1 MQVSFNYCPT
11 AFDLDLL
18 VYTEMLCKDA
28 VDLNA
33 LKEDVFHLAQSK
45 ICTTRNLG
53 LSNLVNADYKIKYDS
68 EIQLAEDEEMIDFG
82 SEPYV
87 EDYKIQTS
95 EERCILPDI
104 DILQREL
111 EKMQAEL
118 GLKDLV
124 SEEVDLDNLKNSED
138 NSQQTKFCSS
148 VESVSDLAEDK
159 VEEVEEKEED
169 ENSSVSE
176 VDLTAEAAESKSADN
191 QVISSSETTD
201 EIDEKTQEELLE
213 EAKRNHGIS
222 NDDEV
227 PDFSSLCSGFM
238 SDNADI
244 LSDFDS
250 ADSDEESKQGTPL
263 EEEQVVEQEV
273 QEQGTADF
281 EDEYLDNDI
290 LNSIEVVEEI
300 EEDTDF
306 DYPDEDE
313 DDSDD
318 FSSDE
323 EGSEDILSDDED
335 DSDDFSSD
343 EEDEE
348 ESYDFNSDED
358 DDSEDISSGYED
370 DEDDSEDISSGY
382 EDDDEEDEASYD
394 FSESDD
400 DAEDDISSDESDDQ
414 PIEESIVYEDE
425 YLDSDIYS
433 NIKILK
439 KVKKKKQGV
448 SEASSSA
455 TARQTTKSKNSSS
468 TLGVETKKSKD
479 SSNVN
484 DSSKS
489 SGSLSKA
496 SKEAP
501 KGAPSLEKV
510 VAQPKKSEFGSRD
523 EEPKDLRSFL
533 RKHPHCEMSVI
544 YKYFTKKEVQNA
556 LLTGKVVKKGTQ
568 LHI

>member
-53 LSNLVNADYKIKYDS
+53 LSNLVNADYKIKYDN
-68 EIQLAEDEEMIDFG
+68 EIQLAEDEEMVDFG

-95 EERCILPDI
+95 EERCVIPDI

-118 GLKDLV
+118 GLQDIV
-124 SEEVDLDNLKNSED
+124 SEEVDLDNLENSED
-138 NSQQTKFCSS
+138 TSPQTKFYSNA
-148 VESVSDLAEDK
+148 ESDSNLAEDK

-169 ENSSVSE
+169 ENSSASKAG
-176 VDLTAEAAESKSADN
+176 LTTEADESKSANN
-191 QVISSSETTD
+191 QEISATETTD
-201 EIDEKTQEELLE
+201 KVAEETQDDLLE
-213 EAKRNHGIS
+213 EFGRSH
-222 NDDEV
+222 DTH
-227 PDFSSLCSGFM
+227 
-238 SDNADI
+238 
-244 LSDFDS
+244 
-250 ADSDEESKQGTPL
+250 EEP
-263 EEEQVVEQEV
+263 EQELEPSV
-273 QEQGTADF
+273 QEQGTDDTDDF
-281 EDEYLDNDI
+281 EDEYLDSDI
-290 LNSIEVVEEI
+290 LKSIEVI
-300 EEDTDF
+300 EEN
-306 DYPDEDE
+306 
-313 DDSDD
+313 
-318 FSSDE
+318 
-323 EGSEDILSDDED
+323 LA
-335 DSDDFSSD
+335 D
-343 EEDEE
+343 EEDEDTSIGYE
-348 ESYDFNSDED
+348 EYDEED
-358 DDSEDISSGYED
+358 EDISSNDNDDEED
-370 DEDDSEDISSGY
+370 DYDLSSAEEDDSEDISDSE
-382 EDDDEEDEASYD
+382 EDDEDDEDEDSYDFNESDDEDEDSYD

-400 DAEDDISSDESDDQ
+400 NEDDDISADEPDDQ
-414 PIEESIVYEDE
+414 PVEESVVYEDE
-425 YLDSDIYS
+425 YLDSDVYS

-439 KVKKKKQGV
+439 KVKKKKQVV
-448 SEASSSA
+448 SEVSSSSS
-455 TARQTTKSKNSSS
+455 ARQTTKSKKSSS
-468 TLGVETKKSKD
+468 TLGVETKKARD
-479 SSNVN
+479 SRNVN

-501 KGAPSLEKV
+501 KGAPSLERV
-510 VAQPKKSEFGSRD
+510 VAQPEKSEFGGRD

-533 RKHPHCEMSVI
+533 RKHPHCEISVV

-556 LLTGKVVKKGTQ
+556 LLTGKVIKKGTQ

>member
-53 LSNLVNADYKIKYDS
+53 LSNLVNADYKIKYDN

-87 EDYKIQTS
+87 KDYKIQTS

-118 GLKDLV
+118 GLKDLI
-124 SEEVDLDNLKNSED
+124 SEEVDLGNLKNSED

-148 VESVSDLAEDK
+148 VESDSDLAEDK
-159 VEEVEEKEED
+159 VEEVDEKEED
-169 ENSSVSE
+169 ENFSDSE
-176 VDLTAEAAESKSADN
+176 VDLTAEDAESKLTDN
-191 QVISSSETTD
+191 QVISSG
-201 EIDEKTQEELLE
+201 EIEDK
-213 EAKRNHGIS
+213 S
-222 NDDEV
+222 V
-227 PDFSSLCSGFM
+227 
-238 SDNADI
+238 
-244 LSDFDS
+244 
-250 ADSDEESKQGTPL
+250 QGTPL
-263 EEEQVVEQEV
+263 EEGQVAEQETQV
-273 QEQGTADF
+273 HGTNDF
-281 EDEYLDNDI
+281 EDEYLDNGI
-290 LNSIEVVEEI
+290 LNSIEVVEDI

-306 DYPDEDE
+306 DYPEEDEEQGIQSE
-313 DDSDD
+313 DDSD
-318 FSSDE
+318 
-323 EGSEDILSDDED
+323 
-335 DSDDFSSD
+335 
-343 EEDEE
+343 
-348 ESYDFNSDED
+348 
-358 DDSEDISSGYED
+358 
-370 DEDDSEDISSGY
+370 DISSGY
-382 EDDDEEDEASYD
+382 EDDDEEDEDVYD

-400 DAEDDISSDESDDQ
+400 DEDSDISSDESDDQ
-414 PIEESIVYEDE
+414 PIEESVVYEDD

-448 SEASSSA
+448 SEASSTA

-468 TLGVETKKSKD
+468 TLGVETKKAKD

-496 SKEAP
+496 SKEVP

-510 VAQPKKSEFGSRD
+510 VEQPKKSEFGSRD

>member
-53 LSNLVNADYKIKYDS
+53 LSNLVNADYKIKYDN

-95 EERCILPDI
+95 EERCVLPDI

-118 GLKDLV
+118 GLSDLV
-124 SEEVDLDNLKNSED
+124 SEDVDLDNLENSED
-138 NSQQTKFCSS
+138 NSQQTKFYSS
-148 VESVSDLAEDK
+148 VESDYNLAEDK

-169 ENSSVSE
+169 ENSSASE
-176 VDLTAEAAESKSADN
+176 ADLISEDDESKSANN
-191 QVISSSETTD
+191 QVISAMETTD
-201 EIDEKTQEELLE
+201 EVAEETQGDLLE
-213 EAKRNHGIS
+213 EAGRSHNTQEEPEQGL
-222 NDDEV
+222 E
-227 PDFSSLCSGFM
+227 
-238 SDNADI
+238 
-244 LSDFDS
+244 LS
-250 ADSDEESKQGTPL
+250 
-263 EEEQVVEQEV
+263 V
-273 QEQGTADF
+273 QEQGTDDTDDF
-281 EDEYLDNDI
+281 EDEYLDSDI
-290 LNSIEVVEEI
+290 LKSIEVI
-300 EEDTDF
+300 EENPVDEEDEDTLIEYEEDDEEDEDISNNDDDDEED
-306 DYPDEDE
+306 DYDLSSDDENDSEDISDSDEDE
-313 DDSDD
+313 DDEDEDSYD
-318 FSSDE
+318 FNE
-323 EGSEDILSDDED
+323 SDDED
-335 DSDDFSSD
+335 
-343 EEDEE
+343 ED
-348 ESYDFNSDED
+348 
-358 DDSEDISSGYED
+358 
-370 DEDDSEDISSGY
+370 
-382 EDDDEEDEASYD
+382 SYD

-400 DAEDDISSDESDDQ
+400 NEDDDISSDESDDQ
-414 PIEESIVYEDE
+414 PVEESVVYEDE

-439 KVKKKKQGV
+439 RVKRKKQGV
-448 SEASSSA
+448 SEVSSSSSA
-455 TARQTTKSKNSSS
+455 RQNTKSKKSSS
-468 TLGVETKKSKD
+468 TLGVETKKARD
-479 SSNVN
+479 SRNVN

-496 SKEAP
+496 SKEVP
-501 KGAPSLEKV
+501 KGAPSLERV
-510 VAQPKKSEFGSRD
+510 VTQPEKSEFGSRD

-556 LLTGKVVKKGTQ
+556 LLAGKVIKKGTQ

>member
-53 LSNLVNADYKIKYDS
+53 LSNLVNADYKIKYDN

-95 EERCILPDI
+95 EERCVLPDI

-148 VESVSDLAEDK
+148 AKSDSGLAEDK
-159 VEEVEEKEED
+159 VEEGEEKEED
-169 ENSSVSE
+169 ENFGASE
-176 VDLTAEAAESKSADN
+176 VDLTAEADEYKSADN
-191 QVISSSETTD
+191 QVISSSEFED
-201 EIDEKTQEELLE
+201 KF
-213 EAKRNHGIS
+213 
-222 NDDEV
+222 V
-227 PDFSSLCSGFM
+227 
-238 SDNADI
+238 
-244 LSDFDS
+244 
-250 ADSDEESKQGTPL
+250 QGTPL
-263 EEEQVVEQEV
+263 EEEQVAEQEA
-273 QEQGTADF
+273 QEQGTDDF

-290 LNSIEVVEEI
+290 LNSIEVIEDA
-300 EEDTDF
+300 EEDIDF

-313 DDSDD
+313 EQGIQ
-318 FSSDE
+318 F
-323 EGSEDILSDDED
+323 ED

-343 EEDEE
+343 EED
-348 ESYDFNSDED
+348 
-358 DDSEDISSGYED
+358 SEDISSD
-370 DEDDSEDISSGY
+370 DEDDFLSDEEDEDGYDFSELDD
-382 EDDDEEDEASYD
+382 EDDEEDEDGYD
-394 FSESDD
+394 FSELDD
-400 DAEDDISSDESDDQ
+400 DEDDDISSDESDDQ
-414 PIEESIVYEDE
+414 PIEESVVYEDE

-448 SEASSSA
+448 SEASSTA
-455 TARQTTKSKNSSS
+455 IARQTTKSKNSSS

-496 SKEAP
+496 SKEVP

-510 VAQPKKSEFGSRD
+510 VEQPKKSEFGSRD

-533 RKHPHCEMSVI
+533 RKHPHCEISVI

>member
-11 AFDLDLL
+11 AFNLDLL

-53 LSNLVNADYKIKYDS
+53 LSNLVNADYKIKYDN
-68 EIQLAEDEEMIDFG
+68 EIQLAEDEEMVDFG

-95 EERCILPDI
+95 EERCAIPDI

-118 GLKDLV
+118 GLQDIV
-124 SEEVDLDNLKNSED
+124 SEEVDLDNLENSRD
-138 NSQQTKFCSS
+138 NSQQTKFYSN
-148 VESVSDLAEDK
+148 VESDSNLAEDK

-169 ENSSVSE
+169 ENSSASE
-176 VDLTAEAAESKSADN
+176 ADLTTEDDESKSANN
-191 QVISSSETTD
+191 QVISATKTTD
-201 EIDEKTQEELLE
+201 EVDEKTQEELLE
-213 EAKRNHGIS
+213 EVG
-222 NDDEV
+222 
-227 PDFSSLCSGFM
+227 M
-238 SDNADI
+238 SRDTQKEPEQELEQNVQG
-244 LSDFDS
+244 
-250 ADSDEESKQGTPL
+250 QGTD
-263 EEEQVVEQEV
+263 
-273 QEQGTADF
+273 DF
-281 EDEYLDNDI
+281 EDEYLDSDI
-290 LNSIEVVEEI
+290 LKSIEVI
-300 EEDTDF
+300 EEN
-306 DYPDEDE
+306 
-313 DDSDD
+313 
-318 FSSDE
+318 
-323 EGSEDILSDDED
+323 LA
-335 DSDDFSSD
+335 D

-348 ESYDFNSDED
+348 QGIQSED
-358 DDSEDISSGYED
+358 YEEDISSDDEEDEDISSNYDDDEED
-370 DEDDSEDISSGY
+370 DYDLSSDEEDDSEDISSGY
-382 EDDDEEDEASYD
+382 EDDGDDSEDISDSEDDEDEDSYD
-394 FSESDD
+394 FNESDD
-400 DAEDDISSDESDDQ
+400 EDEDSYDFDESDDNEDDDISSDESDDQ
-414 PIEESIVYEDE
+414 HIEESVVYEDE

-448 SEASSSA
+448 SEVSSSSS
-455 TARQTTKSKNSSS
+455 ARQTTKSKKSSS
-468 TLGVETKKSKD
+468 TLGVETKKARD
-479 SSNVN
+479 SRNVN

-496 SKEAP
+496 SKEVP
-501 KGAPSLEKV
+501 KGAPSLERV
-510 VAQPKKSEFGSRD
+510 VAQPEKSEFGGRD

-533 RKHPHCEMSVI
+533 RKHPHCEMSVV

-556 LLTGKVVKKGTQ
+556 LLTGKVIKKGTQ

>member
-11 AFDLDLL
+11 AFNLDLL

-53 LSNLVNADYKIKYDS
+53 LSNLVNADYKIKYDN

-95 EERCILPDI
+95 EERCVIPDI

-118 GLKDLV
+118 GLTDIV
-124 SEEVDLDNLKNSED
+124 SEEVDLDNLENSED
-138 NSQQTKFCSS
+138 NSQQTKFYSNA
-148 VESVSDLAEDK
+148 ESDSNLAEDK

-169 ENSSVSE
+169 ENSSASE
-176 VDLTAEAAESKSADN
+176 ADLTTEADESKSANN
-191 QVISSSETTD
+191 QVISSSEIED
-201 EIDEKTQEELLE
+201 KSDEKTQEELLE
-213 EAKRNHGIS
+213 EAKKEYGIS
-222 NDDEV
+222 DDDEI
-227 PDFSSLCSGFM
+227 PDFSSLCSGFIL
-238 SDNADI
+238 DNADI
-244 LSDFDS
+244 LSNSYS
-250 ADSDEESKQGTPL
+250 ADSENEAEQGTLL
-263 EEEQVVEQEV
+263 EEEQDAEQEA
-273 QEQGTADF
+273 QEQGTNDF

-290 LNSIEVVEEI
+290 LKSIEVI
-300 EEDTDF
+300 EES
-306 DYPDEDE
+306 PA
-313 DDSDD
+313 
-318 FSSDE
+318 
-323 EGSEDILSDDED
+323 
-335 DSDDFSSD
+335 D

-348 ESYDFNSDED
+348 RGIQFED
-358 DDSEDISSGYED
+358 YEEDISSDDEEDEDISSNYDDDEED
-370 DEDDSEDISSGY
+370 DYDLSSDEEDDSEDISSGY
-382 EDDDEEDEASYD
+382 EDDGDTSEDISDSEEDEDSYD
-394 FSESDD
+394 FSELDD
-400 DAEDDISSDESDDQ
+400 NEDDDISADESDDQ
-414 PIEESIVYEDE
+414 PVEESVVYEDE

-433 NIKILK
+433 SIKILK
-439 KVKKKKQGV
+439 KVKRKKQGV
-448 SEASSSA
+448 SEVSNSSS
-455 TARQTTKSKNSSS
+455 ARQTTKSKKSSS
-468 TLGVETKKSKD
+468 TLGVETKKARD
-479 SSNVN
+479 SRNVN

-496 SKEAP
+496 LKEVP
-501 KGAPSLEKV
+501 KGAPSLERV
-510 VAQPKKSEFGSRD
+510 GAQPEKSEFGSRD

-533 RKHPHCEMSVI
+533 RKHPHCEMSVV

-556 LLTGKVVKKGTQ
+556 LLTGKVIKKGTQ

>member
-11 AFDLDLL
+11 AFNLDLL

-53 LSNLVNADYKIKYDS
+53 LSNLVNADYKIKYDN

-95 EERCILPDI
+95 EERCVIPDI

-118 GLKDLV
+118 GLTDIV
-124 SEEVDLDNLKNSED
+124 SEEVDLDNLENSED
-138 NSQQTKFCSS
+138 NSQQTKFYSNA
-148 VESVSDLAEDK
+148 ESDSNLAEDK

-169 ENSSVSE
+169 ENSSASE
-176 VDLTAEAAESKSADN
+176 ADLTTEDDESKSANN
-191 QVISSSETTD
+191 QVISSSEIED
-201 EIDEKTQEELLE
+201 KSDEKTQEELLE
-213 EAKRNHGIS
+213 EVG
-222 NDDEV
+222 
-227 PDFSSLCSGFM
+227 M
-238 SDNADI
+238 SHDTQ
-244 LSDFDS
+244 
-250 ADSDEESKQGTPL
+250 EEPEQELEQNVQGQGTD
-263 EEEQVVEQEV
+263 
-273 QEQGTADF
+273 DF
-281 EDEYLDNDI
+281 EDEYLDSDI
-290 LNSIEVVEEI
+290 LKSIEVI
-300 EEDTDF
+300 EEN
-306 DYPDEDE
+306 
-313 DDSDD
+313 
-318 FSSDE
+318 
-323 EGSEDILSDDED
+323 LA
-335 DSDDFSSD
+335 D

-348 ESYDFNSDED
+348 QGIQSED
-358 DDSEDISSGYED
+358 YEEDISSDDEEDEDISSNYDDDEED
-370 DEDDSEDISSGY
+370 DYDLSSDEEDDSEDISSGY
-382 EDDDEEDEASYD
+382 EDDGDDSEDISDSEEDEEDDEDEDSYD
-394 FSESDD
+394 FNESDD
-400 DAEDDISSDESDDQ
+400 EDEDSYDFDESDDNEDDDISSDESDDQ
-414 PIEESIVYEDE
+414 HIEESVVYEDE

-439 KVKKKKQGV
+439 KVKKKKQVV
-448 SEASSSA
+448 SEVSSSSS
-455 TARQTTKSKNSSS
+455 ARQTTKSKKSSS
-468 TLGVETKKSKD
+468 TLGVGTKKARD
-479 SSNVN
+479 SRNVN

-496 SKEAP
+496 TKEVP
-501 KGAPSLEKV
+501 KGAPSLERV
-510 VAQPKKSEFGSRD
+510 VAQPEKSEFGGRD

-533 RKHPHCEMSVI
+533 RKHPHCEISVV

-556 LLTGKVVKKGTQ
+556 LFSGKVIKKGTQ

>member
-53 LSNLVNADYKIKYDS
+53 LSNLVNADYKIKYDN

-95 EERCILPDI
+95 EERCVLPDI

-124 SEEVDLDNLKNSED
+124 SEDVDLDNLENSED
-138 NSQQTKFCSS
+138 NSQQTKFYSS
-148 VESVSDLAEDK
+148 VESDSNLAEDK

-169 ENSSVSE
+169 ENSSASE
-176 VDLTAEAAESKSADN
+176 VDLTSEDDESKLAIN
-191 QVISSSETTD
+191 QSISTMETTD
-201 EIDEKTQEELLE
+201 EVAEETQGDSFEEDGRSHNTQEE
-213 EAKRNHGIS
+213 
-222 NDDEV
+222 
-227 PDFSSLCSGFM
+227 P
-238 SDNADI
+238 
-244 LSDFDS
+244 
-250 ADSDEESKQGTPL
+250 
-263 EEEQVVEQEV
+263 EQELEPSV
-273 QEQGTADF
+273 QEQGTDDTDDF
-281 EDEYLDNDI
+281 EDEYLDSDI
-290 LNSIEVVEEI
+290 LKSIEVI
-300 EEDTDF
+300 EEN
-306 DYPDEDE
+306 PV
-313 DDSDD
+313 
-318 FSSDE
+318 
-323 EGSEDILSDDED
+323 
-335 DSDDFSSD
+335 D
-343 EEDEE
+343 EEDEDTLIEYE
-348 ESYDFNSDED
+348 EDDEEDED
-358 DDSEDISSGYED
+358 ISNNDDDDEEDDYDLSSDDENDSEDISDSEEEED
-370 DEDDSEDISSGY
+370 DEDEDSYDFNES
-382 EDDDEEDEASYD
+382 DDEDEDSYD

-400 DAEDDISSDESDDQ
+400 NEDDDISSDESDDQ
-414 PIEESIVYEDE
+414 PVDESVVYEDE

-439 KVKKKKQGV
+439 RVKKKKQGV
-448 SEASSSA
+448 SEVSSSSSA
-455 TARQTTKSKNSSS
+455 RQNTKSKKSSS
-468 TLGVETKKSKD
+468 TLGVETKKVRD
-479 SSNVN
+479 SRNVN

-489 SGSLSKA
+489 SGSLSKV
-496 SKEAP
+496 SKEVP
-501 KGAPSLEKV
+501 KGAPSLERV
-510 VAQPKKSEFGSRD
+510 VIQPEKSEFGSRD

-556 LLTGKVVKKGTQ
+556 LLAGKVIKKGTQ

>member
-53 LSNLVNADYKIKYDS
+53 LSNLVNADYKIKYDN

-95 EERCILPDI
+95 EERCVIPDI

-118 GLKDLV
+118 GLQDIV
-124 SEEVDLDNLKNSED
+124 SEEVDLDNLENSED
-138 NSQQTKFCSS
+138 TSQQTKFCSN
-148 VESVSDLAEDK
+148 VESDSNLAEDK

-169 ENSSVSE
+169 ENSSASE
-176 VDLTAEAAESKSADN
+176 AGLTTEADESKSANN
-191 QVISSSETTD
+191 QAISATETTD
-201 EIDEKTQEELLE
+201 EVVEKTQEELLE
-213 EAKRNHGIS
+213 EVG
-222 NDDEV
+222 
-227 PDFSSLCSGFM
+227 M
-238 SDNADI
+238 SHDTQKEPEQELEQNAQ
-244 LSDFDS
+244 S
-250 ADSDEESKQGTPL
+250 QGTD
-263 EEEQVVEQEV
+263 
-273 QEQGTADF
+273 DF
-281 EDEYLDNDI
+281 EDEYLGSDI
-290 LNSIEVVEEI
+290 LKSIEVTEENLAD
-300 EEDTDF
+300 EEDEEQGIQSE
-306 DYPDEDE
+306 DYEEDISSDDEEDE
-313 DDSDD
+313 DISSNYDD
-318 FSSDE
+318 DE
-323 EGSEDILSDDED
+323 EDDYD
-335 DSDDFSSD
+335 LSSD
-343 EEDEE
+343 EEDD
-348 ESYDFNSDED
+348 SED
-358 DDSEDISSGYED
+358 IYSGYEDDGDDSEDISDSEEDEED
-370 DEDDSEDISSGY
+370 DEDED
-382 EDDDEEDEASYD
+382 SYD
-394 FSESDD
+394 FNESDD
-400 DAEDDISSDESDDQ
+400 EDEDSYDFDESDDNEDNDISSDESDDQ
-414 PIEESIVYEDE
+414 TVDESVVYEDE

-433 NIKILK
+433 SIKILK

-448 SEASSSA
+448 SEVSSSSS
-455 TARQTTKSKNSSS
+455 ARQTTKSKKSSS
-468 TLGVETKKSKD
+468 TLGVETKKARD
-479 SSNVN
+479 SRNVN

-496 SKEAP
+496 SKEVP
-501 KGAPSLEKV
+501 KGAPSLERV
-510 VAQPKKSEFGSRD
+510 VTQPEKSEFGGRD

-533 RKHPHCEMSVI
+533 RKHPHCEISVV

-556 LLTGKVVKKGTQ
+556 LLTGKVIKKGTQ

>member
-1 MQVSFNYCPT
+1 MQVSFNYCST

-28 VDLNA
+28 VDLKA

-53 LSNLVNADYKIKYDS
+53 LSNLVNADYKIKYDN

-148 VESVSDLAEDK
+148 VEYDSDLAEDK

-169 ENSSVSE
+169 ENSSAFE
-176 VDLTAEAAESKSADN
+176 VDLTAEADEYKSADN
-191 QVISSSETTD
+191 QVISSSELGD
-201 EIDEKTQEELLE
+201 KSV
-213 EAKRNHGIS
+213 HGIPS
-222 NDDEV
+222 
-227 PDFSSLCSGFM
+227 
-238 SDNADI
+238 
-244 LSDFDS
+244 
-250 ADSDEESKQGTPL
+250 
-263 EEEQVVEQEV
+263 EEEQVAEQEA
-273 QEQGTADF
+273 QEQGTDAF

-290 LNSIEVVEEI
+290 LNSIEVIEDVEE
-300 EEDTDF
+300 DADF
-306 DYPDEDE
+306 DYPDEDEEQGIQFE

-323 EGSEDILSDDED
+323 EGSEDILSDDKD

-348 ESYDFNSDED
+348 DSYDFNSDED
-358 DDSEDISSGYED
+358 DDSEDISSDYED
-370 DEDDSEDISSGY
+370 EEEDSEDISSGY
-382 EDDDEEDEASYD
+382 EDDNEEDEEEEDGYD

-400 DAEDDISSDESDDQ
+400 DEEDDISLDESDDQ
-414 PIEESIVYEDE
+414 HIEESVVYEDE

-448 SEASSSA
+448 SEASSTA

-468 TLGVETKKSKD
+468 TLGVETKKAKD

-496 SKEAP
+496 SKEVP

-510 VAQPKKSEFGSRD
+510 VEQPKKSEFGSRD

>member
-11 AFDLDLL
+11 AFNLDLL

-53 LSNLVNADYKIKYDS
+53 LSNLVNADYKIKYDN

-95 EERCILPDI
+95 EERCVIPDI

-118 GLKDLV
+118 GLIDIV
-124 SEEVDLDNLKNSED
+124 SEEVDLDNLENSED
-138 NSQQTKFCSS
+138 NSQQTKFYSNA
-148 VESVSDLAEDK
+148 ESDSNLAEDK

-169 ENSSVSE
+169 ENSSASE
-176 VDLTAEAAESKSADN
+176 ADLTTEDDESKSANN
-191 QVISSSETTD
+191 QVISATKTTD
-201 EIDEKTQEELLE
+201 EVDEKTQDELLE
-213 EAKRNHGIS
+213 EVG
-222 NDDEV
+222 
-227 PDFSSLCSGFM
+227 M
-238 SDNADI
+238 SHDTQ
-244 LSDFDS
+244 
-250 ADSDEESKQGTPL
+250 EEP
-263 EEEQVVEQEV
+263 EQELEPNV
-273 QEQGTADF
+273 QEQGTDDF
-281 EDEYLDNDI
+281 EDEYLDSDI
-290 LNSIEVVEEI
+290 LKSIEVI
-300 EEDTDF
+300 EENIA
-306 DYPDEDE
+306 DEDE
-313 DDSDD
+313 EQGIQSEDYEEDISSDD
-318 FSSDE
+318 E
-323 EGSEDILSDDED
+323 EDEDILSNYDDDEED
-335 DSDDFSSD
+335 DYDLSSD
-343 EEDEE
+343 E
-348 ESYDFNSDED
+348 
-358 DDSEDISSGYED
+358 
-370 DEDDSEDISSGY
+370 EDDSEDISSGY
-382 EDDDEEDEASYD
+382 EDDGDDSEDISDSEEDDSEDISSDYEDEEDDSKDISSGYEDDDEEDEDSYD
-394 FSESDD
+394 FDESDNNED
-400 DAEDDISSDESDDQ
+400 DDISSDESDDQ
-414 PIEESIVYEDE
+414 PVEESVVYEDE

-448 SEASSSA
+448 SEVSSSVS
-455 TARQTTKSKNSSS
+455 ARQTTKSKKSSS
-468 TLGVETKKSKD
+468 TLGVETKKARD
-479 SSNVN
+479 SCNVN

-501 KGAPSLEKV
+501 KGAPSLERV
-510 VAQPKKSEFGSRD
+510 VTQPEKSEFGSRD

-533 RKHPHCEMSVI
+533 RKHPHCEMSVV

-556 LLTGKVVKKGTQ
+556 LLTGKVIKKGTQ

>member
-11 AFDLDLL
+11 AFNLDLL

-53 LSNLVNADYKIKYDS
+53 LSNLVNADYKIKYDN
-68 EIQLAEDEEMIDFG
+68 EIQLAEDEEMVDFG

-95 EERCILPDI
+95 EERCVIPDI

-118 GLKDLV
+118 GLQDIV
-124 SEEVDLDNLKNSED
+124 SEEVDLDNLENSED
-138 NSQQTKFCSS
+138 SYKQTKFYSNA
-148 VESVSDLAEDK
+148 ESDSNLAEDK

-176 VDLTAEAAESKSADN
+176 IDLTDEADESKLANNQAISAT
-191 QVISSSETTD
+191 ETTD
-201 EIDEKTQEELLE
+201 EVVEKTQDELLE
-213 EAKRNHGIS
+213 EVG
-222 NDDEV
+222 
-227 PDFSSLCSGFM
+227 M
-238 SDNADI
+238 SHDTQK
-244 LSDFDS
+244 
-250 ADSDEESKQGTPL
+250 ESEQELEQNVQAQGTD
-263 EEEQVVEQEV
+263 
-273 QEQGTADF
+273 DF
-281 EDEYLDNDI
+281 EDEYLDSDI
-290 LNSIEVVEEI
+290 LKSIEVI
-300 EEDTDF
+300 EEN
-306 DYPDEDE
+306 
-313 DDSDD
+313 
-318 FSSDE
+318 
-323 EGSEDILSDDED
+323 LA
-335 DSDDFSSD
+335 D

-348 ESYDFNSDED
+348 QGIQSEDYEEDISSDDEED
-358 DDSEDISSGYED
+358 DLEDISSGYED
-370 DEDDSEDISSGY
+370 NGDDSEDISDS
-382 EDDDEEDEASYD
+382 EEDEEDDEDEDSYDFNESDDEDEDSYD

-400 DAEDDISSDESDDQ
+400 DEDDDISSDESDDQ
-414 PIEESIVYEDE
+414 TVEESVVYEDE

-433 NIKILK
+433 SIKILK
-439 KVKKKKQGV
+439 RVKKKKQGV
-448 SEASSSA
+448 SEVSSSSS
-455 TARQTTKSKNSSS
+455 ARQTTKSKKSSS
-468 TLGVETKKSKD
+468 TLGVETKKARD
-479 SSNVN
+479 SHNVN

-496 SKEAP
+496 SKEVP
-501 KGAPSLEKV
+501 KGASSLEMV
-510 VAQPKKSEFGSRD
+510 VAQPEKPEFGGRD

-533 RKHPHCEMSVI
+533 RKHPHCEMSVV

-556 LLTGKVVKKGTQ
+556 LLTGKVIKKGTQ

>member
-53 LSNLVNADYKIKYDS
+53 LSNLVNADYKIKYDN

-95 EERCILPDI
+95 EERCVLPDI

-124 SEEVDLDNLKNSED
+124 SEDVDLDNLENSED
-138 NSQQTKFCSS
+138 NSQQTKFSSS
-148 VESVSDLAEDK
+148 VESGFNLAEDK
-159 VEEVEEKEED
+159 VKEVEEKEED
-169 ENSSVSE
+169 ENSSASE
-176 VDLTAEAAESKSADN
+176 VDLTSEDDESKLANN
-191 QVISSSETTD
+191 QSISTMETTD
-201 EIDEKTQEELLE
+201 EVAEETQGELLE
-213 EAKRNHGIS
+213 EAGRSH
-222 NDDEV
+222 DTQ
-227 PDFSSLCSGFM
+227 
-238 SDNADI
+238 
-244 LSDFDS
+244 
-250 ADSDEESKQGTPL
+250 EEP
-263 EEEQVVEQEV
+263 EQELEPNV
-273 QEQGTADF
+273 QEQGTDDTDDF
-281 EDEYLDNDI
+281 EDEYLDSDI
-290 LNSIEVVEEI
+290 LKSIEVI
-300 EEDTDF
+300 EEN
-306 DYPDEDE
+306 PV
-313 DDSDD
+313 
-318 FSSDE
+318 
-323 EGSEDILSDDED
+323 
-335 DSDDFSSD
+335 D
-343 EEDEE
+343 EEDEDTLIE
-348 ESYDFNSDED
+348 YEED
-358 DDSEDISSGYED
+358 DEEDEDISNN
-370 DEDDSEDISSGY
+370 
-382 EDDDEEDEASYD
+382 DDDEEDDYDLSSDDENDSGDISDSEEEEDDEDEDSYDFNESDDEDEDSYD

-400 DAEDDISSDESDDQ
+400 NEDDDISSDESDDQ
-414 PIEESIVYEDE
+414 PVEESVVYEDE

-439 KVKKKKQGV
+439 RVKKKKQGV
-448 SEASSSA
+448 SEVSSSSS
-455 TARQTTKSKNSSS
+455 ARQTTKSKKSSS
-468 TLGVETKKSKD
+468 TLGVETKKARD
-479 SSNVN
+479 SRNVN

-496 SKEAP
+496 SKEVP
-501 KGAPSLEKV
+501 KGAPSLESV
-510 VAQPKKSEFGSRD
+510 VAQPEKSEFGGRD

-533 RKHPHCEMSVI
+533 RKHPHCEMSVV

-556 LLTGKVVKKGTQ
+556 LLTGKVIKKGTQ

>member
-11 AFDLDLL
+11 AFNLDLL

-53 LSNLVNADYKIKYDS
+53 LSNLVNADYKIKYDN
-68 EIQLAEDEEMIDFG
+68 EIQLAEDEEMVDFG

-95 EERCILPDI
+95 AERCVIPDI

-118 GLKDLV
+118 GLQDIV
-124 SEEVDLDNLKNSED
+124 SEEVDLDNLENSGD
-138 NSQQTKFCSS
+138 NSQQIKFYSNA
-148 VESVSDLAEDK
+148 ESDSNLAEDK

-176 VDLTAEAAESKSADN
+176 ADLTTEADESKSVNN
-191 QVISSSETTD
+191 QVISATKTTD
-201 EIDEKTQEELLE
+201 EVVEKTQEELLE
-213 EAKRNHGIS
+213 EVG
-222 NDDEV
+222 
-227 PDFSSLCSGFM
+227 M
-238 SDNADI
+238 SH
-244 LSDFDS
+244 
-250 ADSDEESKQGTPL
+250 EEP
-263 EEEQVVEQEV
+263 EQELEPSG
-273 QEQGTADF
+273 QEQGTDDIDDF
-281 EDEYLDNDI
+281 EDEYLNSDI
-290 LNSIEVVEEI
+290 LNSIEVI
-300 EEDTDF
+300 EESSADEE
-306 DYPDEDE
+306 DEDTSIGYEEDDEEDEDISSNDNDGEEDDYDLSSDEE

-318 FSSDE
+318 ISSVY
-323 EGSEDILSDDED
+323 ED
-335 DSDDFSSD
+335 DG
-343 EEDEE
+343 
-348 ESYDFNSDED
+348 
-358 DDSEDISSGYED
+358 DDSEDISDSEEDEEDYEDEDSYDFNESDDDD
-370 DEDDSEDISSGY
+370 DED
-382 EDDDEEDEASYD
+382 SYD

-400 DAEDDISSDESDDQ
+400 NEDDDISSDDK
-414 PIEESIVYEDE
+414 PVEESVVYEDE
-425 YLDSDIYS
+425 YLDSDIYL

-448 SEASSSA
+448 SEVSSSSS
-455 TARQTTKSKNSSS
+455 ARQTTKSKKSSS
-468 TLGVETKKSKD
+468 TLGVETKKARD
-479 SSNVN
+479 SRNVN

-496 SKEAP
+496 SKEVP
-501 KGAPSLEKV
+501 KGAPSLERV
-510 VAQPKKSEFGSRD
+510 VIQPEKSEFGGRD

-533 RKHPHCEMSVI
+533 RKHPHCEMSVV

-556 LLTGKVVKKGTQ
+556 LLTGKVIKKGTQ

>member
-11 AFDLDLL
+11 AFNLDLL

-53 LSNLVNADYKIKYDS
+53 LSNLVNADYKIKYDN

-95 EERCILPDI
+95 EERCASPDI

-118 GLKDLV
+118 GLQDIV
-124 SEEVDLDNLKNSED
+124 SEEVDLDNLENSED
-138 NSQQTKFCSS
+138 NSQQTKFYSS
-148 VESVSDLAEDK
+148 VESDSNLAEDK

-176 VDLTAEAAESKSADN
+176 ADLTTEADESKSVNN
-191 QVISSSETTD
+191 QAISSSEIED
-201 EIDEKTQEELLE
+201 KSDEKTQEELLE
-213 EAKRNHGIS
+213 EAKREYGIS
-222 NDDEV
+222 DDDEI
-227 PDFSSLCSGFM
+227 PDFSSLCSGFIL
-238 SDNADI
+238 DNADI
-244 LSDFDS
+244 LSNSSS
-250 ADSDEESKQGTPL
+250 ADSENEAERGTLL
-263 EEEQVVEQEV
+263 EEEQDAEREA
-273 QEQGTADF
+273 QEQGTNDF

-290 LNSIEVVEEI
+290 LNSIEVVEGV

-306 DYPDEDE
+306 DYPDEEEQGIQFE

-323 EGSEDILSDDED
+323 EGSEDISG
-335 DSDDFSSD
+335 D

-348 ESYDFNSDED
+348 DSYDFDSDED
-358 DDSEDISSGYED
+358 DDSEDISSDYEEE
-370 DEDDSEDISSGY
+370 EDDSKDSSSSY
-382 EDDDEEDEASYD
+382 EDDDEEDEDVYD

-400 DAEDDISSDESDDQ
+400 DEDDDISSDESDDQ
-414 PIEESIVYEDE
+414 PIEESVVYEDE

-448 SEASSSA
+448 SEVSSSA
-455 TARQTTKSKNSSS
+455 SARQTTKSKKSSS
-468 TLGVETKKSKD
+468 TLGVETKKARD
-479 SSNVN
+479 SRNVN

-496 SKEAP
+496 SKEVP
-501 KGAPSLEKV
+501 KGAPSLERV
-510 VAQPKKSEFGSRD
+510 VTQPEKSEFGGRD

-533 RKHPHCEMSVI
+533 RKHPHCEMSVV

-556 LLTGKVVKKGTQ
+556 LLTGKVIKKGTQ

>member
-11 AFDLDLL
+11 AFNLDLL

-53 LSNLVNADYKIKYDS
+53 LSNLVNADYKIKYDN

-95 EERCILPDI
+95 EERCAIPDI

-118 GLKDLV
+118 GLTDIV
-124 SEEVDLDNLKNSED
+124 SEEVDLDNLENSED
-138 NSQQTKFCSS
+138 KSQQTKFYSNA
-148 VESVSDLAEDK
+148 ESDSNLAEDK

-169 ENSSVSE
+169 ENSSASE
-176 VDLTAEAAESKSADN
+176 ADLTTEADESKSANN
-191 QVISSSETTD
+191 QVISSSEIED
-201 EIDEKTQEELLE
+201 KSDEKTQEELLE
-213 EAKRNHGIS
+213 EVG
-222 NDDEV
+222 
-227 PDFSSLCSGFM
+227 M
-238 SDNADI
+238 SRDTQKEPEQELEQNVQG
-244 LSDFDS
+244 
-250 ADSDEESKQGTPL
+250 QGTD
-263 EEEQVVEQEV
+263 
-273 QEQGTADF
+273 DF
-281 EDEYLDNDI
+281 EDEYLDSDI
-290 LNSIEVVEEI
+290 LKSIEVI
-300 EEDTDF
+300 EEN
-306 DYPDEDE
+306 
-313 DDSDD
+313 
-318 FSSDE
+318 
-323 EGSEDILSDDED
+323 LA
-335 DSDDFSSD
+335 D

-348 ESYDFNSDED
+348 QCIQSED
-358 DDSEDISSGYED
+358 YEEDISSDDEEDEDISSNYDDDEED
-370 DEDDSEDISSGY
+370 DYDLSSDEEDDSEDISSGY
-382 EDDDEEDEASYD
+382 EDDGDDSEDISDSEDDEDEDSYD
-394 FSESDD
+394 FNESDD
-400 DAEDDISSDESDDQ
+400 EDEDSYDFDESDDNEDDDISSDESDDQ
-414 PIEESIVYEDE
+414 HIEESVVYEDE

-448 SEASSSA
+448 SEVSSSSS
-455 TARQTTKSKNSSS
+455 ARQTTKSKKSSS
-468 TLGVETKKSKD
+468 TLGVETKKARD
-479 SSNVN
+479 SRNVN

-496 SKEAP
+496 SKEVP
-501 KGAPSLEKV
+501 KGAPSLERV
-510 VAQPKKSEFGSRD
+510 VAQPEKSEFGGRD

-533 RKHPHCEMSVI
+533 RKHPHCEMSVV

-556 LLTGKVVKKGTQ
+556 LLTGKVIKKGTQ

>member
-53 LSNLVNADYKIKYDS
+53 LSNLVNADYKIKYDN

-95 EERCILPDI
+95 EERCVLPDI

-124 SEEVDLDNLKNSED
+124 SEDVDLDNLENSED
-138 NSQQTKFCSS
+138 NSQQTKFSSS
-148 VESVSDLAEDK
+148 VESGFNLAEDK
-159 VEEVEEKEED
+159 VKEVEEKEED
-169 ENSSVSE
+169 ENYSASE
-176 VDLTAEAAESKSADN
+176 VDLTSEDDESKLANN
-191 QVISSSETTD
+191 QSISTMETTD
-201 EIDEKTQEELLE
+201 EVAEETHGELLE
-213 EAKRNHGIS
+213 EAGRSH
-222 NDDEV
+222 DTQ
-227 PDFSSLCSGFM
+227 
-238 SDNADI
+238 
-244 LSDFDS
+244 
-250 ADSDEESKQGTPL
+250 EEP
-263 EEEQVVEQEV
+263 EQELEPNV
-273 QEQGTADF
+273 QEQGTDDTDDF
-281 EDEYLDNDI
+281 EDEYLDSDI
-290 LNSIEVVEEI
+290 LKSIEVI
-300 EEDTDF
+300 EEN
-306 DYPDEDE
+306 PV
-313 DDSDD
+313 
-318 FSSDE
+318 
-323 EGSEDILSDDED
+323 
-335 DSDDFSSD
+335 D
-343 EEDEE
+343 EEDEDTLIE
-348 ESYDFNSDED
+348 YEED
-358 DDSEDISSGYED
+358 DEEDEDISNN
-370 DEDDSEDISSGY
+370 
-382 EDDDEEDEASYD
+382 DDDEEDDYDLSSDDENDSGDISDSEEEEDDEDEDSYDFNESDDEDEDSYD

-400 DAEDDISSDESDDQ
+400 NEDDDISSDESDDQ
-414 PIEESIVYEDE
+414 HIEESVVYEDE

-448 SEASSSA
+448 SEVSSSSS
-455 TARQTTKSKNSSS
+455 ARQTTKSKKSSS
-468 TLGVETKKSKD
+468 TLGVETKKARD
-479 SSNVN
+479 SRNVN

-496 SKEAP
+496 SKEVP
-501 KGAPSLEKV
+501 KGAPSLERV
-510 VAQPKKSEFGSRD
+510 VAQPEKSEFGGRD

-533 RKHPHCEMSVI
+533 RKHPHCEMSVV

-556 LLTGKVVKKGTQ
+556 LLTGKVIKKGTQ

>member
-11 AFDLDLL
+11 AFNLDLL

-53 LSNLVNADYKIKYDS
+53 LSNLVNADYKIKYDN

-95 EERCILPDI
+95 EERCVISDI

-118 GLKDLV
+118 GLTDIV
-124 SEEVDLDNLKNSED
+124 SEEVDLDNLENSED
-138 NSQQTKFCSS
+138 NSQQTKFYSNA
-148 VESVSDLAEDK
+148 ESDSNLAEDK

-169 ENSSVSE
+169 ENSSASE
-176 VDLTAEAAESKSADN
+176 ADLTTEDDESKSANN
-191 QVISSSETTD
+191 QVISATKTTD
-201 EIDEKTQEELLE
+201 EVDEKTQDELLE
-213 EAKRNHGIS
+213 EVG
-222 NDDEV
+222 
-227 PDFSSLCSGFM
+227 M
-238 SDNADI
+238 SHDTQ
-244 LSDFDS
+244 
-250 ADSDEESKQGTPL
+250 EEP
-263 EEEQVVEQEV
+263 EQELEPNA
-273 QEQGTADF
+273 QEQGTDDF
-281 EDEYLDNDI
+281 EDEYLDSDI
-290 LNSIEVVEEI
+290 LKSIEVI
-300 EEDTDF
+300 EENIA
-306 DYPDEDE
+306 DEDE
-313 DDSDD
+313 
-318 FSSDE
+318 E
-323 EGSEDILSDDED
+323 QGIQSEDYEEDISSDDE
-335 DSDDFSSD
+335 
-343 EEDEE
+343 ED
-348 ESYDFNSDED
+348 
-358 DDSEDISSGYED
+358 EDISSGYED
-370 DEDDSEDISSGY
+370 DGDDSEDISDS
-382 EDDDEEDEASYD
+382 EEDEEDDEDEDSYD
-394 FSESDD
+394 FNESDD
-400 DAEDDISSDESDDQ
+400 EDEDSYDFDESDDNEDDDISSDESDDQ
-414 PIEESIVYEDE
+414 HIEESVVYEDE

-448 SEASSSA
+448 SEVSSSSS
-455 TARQTTKSKNSSS
+455 ARQTTKSKKSSS
-468 TLGVETKKSKD
+468 TLGVETKKARD
-479 SSNVN
+479 SRNVN

-496 SKEAP
+496 SKEVP
-501 KGAPSLEKV
+501 KGAPSLERF
-510 VAQPKKSEFGSRD
+510 VAQPEKSEFGGRD

-533 RKHPHCEMSVI
+533 RKHPHCEISVV

-556 LLTGKVVKKGTQ
+556 LLTGKVIKKGTQ

>member
-53 LSNLVNADYKIKYDS
+53 LSNLVNADYKIKYDN

-138 NSQQTKFCSS
+138 NSKQTKFCSS
-148 VESVSDLAEDK
+148 VESDSDLEEDE

-169 ENSSVSE
+169 ENSSASE
-176 VDLTAEAAESKSADN
+176 VDLTAEADESKLIDN
-191 QVISSSETTD
+191 RVISSG
-201 EIDEKTQEELLE
+201 EIEDK
-213 EAKRNHGIS
+213 S
-222 NDDEV
+222 V
-227 PDFSSLCSGFM
+227 
-238 SDNADI
+238 
-244 LSDFDS
+244 
-250 ADSDEESKQGTPL
+250 QGTPL
-263 EEEQVVEQEV
+263 EEGQVAEQET
-273 QEQGTADF
+273 QEQGTNDF
-281 EDEYLDNDI
+281 EDEYLDNGI
-290 LNSIEVVEEI
+290 LNSIEVVEDI

-313 DDSDD
+313 EQGIQSEDDSDD
-318 FSSDE
+318 ISSDE
-323 EGSEDILSDDED
+323 EGSADIVSDEDD

-348 ESYDFNSDED
+348 DSYDFNSDED
-358 DDSEDISSGYED
+358 DDSEDGSSDYED
-370 DEDDSEDISSGY
+370 EEDDSEDISSGY
-382 EDDDEEDEASYD
+382 EDDDEEDEDSYD

-400 DAEDDISSDESDDQ
+400 DEDSDIYSDELDDQ
-414 PIEESIVYEDE
+414 PIEESVVYEDE

-439 KVKKKKQGV
+439 KVKRKKQGV
-448 SEASSSA
+448 SEASSTA

-468 TLGVETKKSKD
+468 TLGVETKKAKD

-496 SKEAP
+496 SKEVP

-510 VAQPKKSEFGSRD
+510 VEQPKKSEFGSRD

>member
-53 LSNLVNADYKIKYDS
+53 LSNLVNADYKIKYDN

-95 EERCILPDI
+95 EERCVIPDI

-118 GLKDLV
+118 GLQDIV
-124 SEEVDLDNLKNSED
+124 SEEVDLDNLENSED
-138 NSQQTKFCSS
+138 TSQQTKFCSN
-148 VESVSDLAEDK
+148 VESDSNLAEDK

-169 ENSSVSE
+169 ENSSASE
-176 VDLTAEAAESKSADN
+176 AGLTTEADESKSANN
-191 QVISSSETTD
+191 QAISATEITDKVAEETQD
-201 EIDEKTQEELLE
+201 DLLE
-213 EAKRNHGIS
+213 EAVRSH
-222 NDDEV
+222 DTH
-227 PDFSSLCSGFM
+227 
-238 SDNADI
+238 
-244 LSDFDS
+244 
-250 ADSDEESKQGTPL
+250 EEP
-263 EEEQVVEQEV
+263 EQELEPSV
-273 QEQGTADF
+273 QEHGTDDTDDF
-281 EDEYLDNDI
+281 EDEYLNRDI
-290 LNSIEVVEEI
+290 LNSIEVI
-300 EEDTDF
+300 EEN
-306 DYPDEDE
+306 
-313 DDSDD
+313 
-318 FSSDE
+318 
-323 EGSEDILSDDED
+323 LA
-335 DSDDFSSD
+335 D

-348 ESYDFNSDED
+348 QGIQSED
-358 DDSEDISSGYED
+358 YKEDISSDDEEDEDISSNDNDDEED
-370 DEDDSEDISSGY
+370 DYDLSSDEEDDSEDISSGY
-382 EDDDEEDEASYD
+382 EDDDEEDEDVYD

-400 DAEDDISSDESDDQ
+400 DEDDDNSLDESDD
-414 PIEESIVYEDE
+414 PPVEESVVYEDE

-448 SEASSSA
+448 SEVSSSSSS
-455 TARQTTKSKNSSS
+455 ARQTTKSKKSLS
-468 TLGVETKKSKD
+468 TLGVETKKARD
-479 SSNVN
+479 SRNVN

-501 KGAPSLEKV
+501 KGAPSLERV
-510 VAQPKKSEFGSRD
+510 VAQPEKSEFGGRD

-533 RKHPHCEMSVI
+533 RKHPHCEISVV

-556 LLTGKVVKKGTQ
+556 LLTGKVIKKGTQ

>member
-53 LSNLVNADYKIKYDS
+53 LSNLVNADYKIKYDN

-95 EERCILPDI
+95 EERCVLPDI

-124 SEEVDLDNLKNSED
+124 SEDVDLDNLENSED
-138 NSQQTKFCSS
+138 NSHQTKFYSS
-148 VESVSDLAEDK
+148 VESDSNLAEDK

-169 ENSSVSE
+169 ENSSASE
-176 VDLTAEAAESKSADN
+176 ADLISEDDESKSANN
-191 QVISSSETTD
+191 QAISAMETTD
-201 EIDEKTQEELLE
+201 EVAEETQGDSFEEDGRSHNTQEE
-213 EAKRNHGIS
+213 
-222 NDDEV
+222 
-227 PDFSSLCSGFM
+227 P
-238 SDNADI
+238 
-244 LSDFDS
+244 
-250 ADSDEESKQGTPL
+250 
-263 EEEQVVEQEV
+263 EQELEPSV
-273 QEQGTADF
+273 QEQGTDDTDDF
-281 EDEYLDNDI
+281 EDEYLDSDI
-290 LNSIEVVEEI
+290 LKSIEVI
-300 EEDTDF
+300 EEN
-306 DYPDEDE
+306 PV
-313 DDSDD
+313 
-318 FSSDE
+318 
-323 EGSEDILSDDED
+323 
-335 DSDDFSSD
+335 D
-343 EEDEE
+343 EEDEDTLIE
-348 ESYDFNSDED
+348 YEED
-358 DDSEDISSGYED
+358 DEEDEDISNND
-370 DEDDSEDISSGY
+370 
-382 EDDDEEDEASYD
+382 DDDEEDDYDLSSDDENDSVDISDSEEEEDDEDEDSYDFNESDDEDEDSYD

-400 DAEDDISSDESDDQ
+400 NEDDDISSDESDDQ
-414 PIEESIVYEDE
+414 PVEESVVYEDE

-439 KVKKKKQGV
+439 RVKKKKQGV
-448 SEASSSA
+448 SEVSSSSSA
-455 TARQTTKSKNSSS
+455 RQNTKSKKSSS
-468 TLGVETKKSKD
+468 TLGVETKKARD
-479 SSNVN
+479 SRNVN

-496 SKEAP
+496 SKEVP
-501 KGAPSLEKV
+501 KGAPSLERV
-510 VAQPKKSEFGSRD
+510 VTQPEKSEFGSRD

-556 LLTGKVVKKGTQ
+556 LLAGKVIKKGTQ

>member
-53 LSNLVNADYKIKYDS
+53 LSNLVNADYKIKYDN

-95 EERCILPDI
+95 EERCAIPDI

-118 GLKDLV
+118 GLQDIV
-124 SEEVDLDNLKNSED
+124 SEEVDLDNLENSRD
-138 NSQQTKFCSS
+138 NSQQTKFYSN
-148 VESVSDLAEDK
+148 VESDSNLAEDK

-169 ENSSVSE
+169 ENSSASE
-176 VDLTAEAAESKSADN
+176 ADLTTEDDESKSANN
-191 QVISSSETTD
+191 QAISATEITDKVAEETQD
-201 EIDEKTQEELLE
+201 DLLE
-213 EAKRNHGIS
+213 EAVRSH
-222 NDDEV
+222 DTH
-227 PDFSSLCSGFM
+227 
-238 SDNADI
+238 
-244 LSDFDS
+244 
-250 ADSDEESKQGTPL
+250 EEP
-263 EEEQVVEQEV
+263 EQELEPSV
-273 QEQGTADF
+273 QEQGTDDTDDF
-281 EDEYLDNDI
+281 EDEYLNRDI
-290 LNSIEVVEEI
+290 LNSIEVI
-300 EEDTDF
+300 EEN
-306 DYPDEDE
+306 
-313 DDSDD
+313 
-318 FSSDE
+318 
-323 EGSEDILSDDED
+323 LA
-335 DSDDFSSD
+335 D

-348 ESYDFNSDED
+348 QGIQSED
-358 DDSEDISSGYED
+358 YKEDISSDDEEDEDISSNDDDDEED
-370 DEDDSEDISSGY
+370 DYDLSSDEEDDSEDISSGY
-382 EDDDEEDEASYD
+382 EDDDEEDEDVYD

-400 DAEDDISSDESDDQ
+400 DEDDDNSLDESDD
-414 PIEESIVYEDE
+414 PPVEESVVYEDE

-448 SEASSSA
+448 SEVSSSSSSS
-455 TARQTTKSKNSSS
+455 ARQTTKSKKSLS
-468 TLGVETKKSKD
+468 TLGVETKKARD
-479 SSNVN
+479 SRNVN

-501 KGAPSLEKV
+501 KGAPSLERV
-510 VAQPKKSEFGSRD
+510 VAQPEKSEFGGRD

-533 RKHPHCEMSVI
+533 RKHPHCEISVV

-556 LLTGKVVKKGTQ
+556 LLTGKVIKKGTQ

>member
-53 LSNLVNADYKIKYDS
+53 LSNLVNADYKIKYDN

-148 VESVSDLAEDK
+148 VESASDLAEDK

-169 ENSSVSE
+169 ENSSASE
-176 VDLTAEAAESKSADN
+176 VDLTAEADEYKSADN
-191 QVISSSETTD
+191 QVISSSEFED
-201 EIDEKTQEELLE
+201 K
-213 EAKRNHGIS
+213 S
-222 NDDEV
+222 V
-227 PDFSSLCSGFM
+227 
-238 SDNADI
+238 
-244 LSDFDS
+244 
-250 ADSDEESKQGTPL
+250 QGTPL
-263 EEEQVVEQEV
+263 EEEQVSEQEA
-273 QEQGTADF
+273 QEQGTGDF

-290 LNSIEVVEEI
+290 LDSIEVIEENVEDSE
-300 EEDTDF
+300 ESVFDFDTSYDEDEDTDF
-306 DYPDEDE
+306 ESSDLANSSEDDEDDVDFGSDSDDEDSDFDDFSGFSEDDSEDEEKGISSEDE
-313 DDSDD
+313 DDDDADISFSSEELGEAEDEDSIDFDSDD
-318 FSSDE
+318 DSDE
-323 EGSEDILSDDED
+323 NGYDFSESDDED
-335 DSDDFSSD
+335 D
-343 EEDEE
+343 
-348 ESYDFNSDED
+348 
-358 DDSEDISSGYED
+358 
-370 DEDDSEDISSGY
+370 
-382 EDDDEEDEASYD
+382 YD

-400 DAEDDISSDESDDQ
+400 DEDDDITSDESDDQ
-414 PIEESIVYEDE
+414 PIEESVVYEDE

-439 KVKKKKQGV
+439 KVKRKKHGV
-448 SEASSSA
+448 SEASSTA

-468 TLGVETKKSKD
+468 TLGVETKKAKD

-489 SGSLSKA
+489 FGSLSKA
-496 SKEAP
+496 SKEVP
-501 KGAPSLEKV
+501 KGALSLEKV
-510 VAQPKKSEFGSRD
+510 VEQPKKSEFGSRD